1 MNTGYRY
8 ILIFSFLI
16 VGLTQISCKKEF
28 LEIEPKG
35 YLIAKSTKDYEQML
49 NAIFLASSFT
59 ASGYLGDEVAAQST
73 YFNGSMRRMQRLF
86 RYEDRVYQPD
96 ELPEE
101 MTGSFSYIQ
110 RQYIFNKIIA
120 EVMDSE
126 EGTEMQ
132 KRAILAEAKVGRAIC
147 HLMFLSD
154 FSLPYN
160 RATAA
165 TDLGVPILTT
175 ADVTNRDFPRATV
188 QQVYDF
194 MIKDL
199 TEALPDLGVLTHRR
213 KFSKLA
219 AEFYLTRIYMY
230 MADFESAKRHVD
242 AAFLE
247 VDKANIGLDLYDYN
261 DVLADGGDWGT
272 DMDFGFGPS
281 NKPLAANNTQIIYN
295 IEMSSFHIASANTFV
310 FTPRTVALFDPSDQ
324 RLKLYSNQELFGDFV
339 FPLGMK
345 RYPGFSS
352 DIGPSLPDLYLMRAE
367 IRARAN
373 DLDGAKSDVEYLRAN
388 RMTANSAVPT
398 NIASDQQ
405 ELVRF
410 ILDERIRE
418 FALGGMRWLDMR
430 RLSVDPVYGNT
441 VIYRH
446 DMYDE
451 SGNVVESFT
460 LRPERFALKFGERML
475 SETQGLEDNK

>member
-1 MNTGYRY
+1 MNTSHKY
-8 ILIFSFLI
+8 ILISFFL
-16 VGLTQISCKKEF
+16 VLTVCQTSCKREF

-35 YLIAKSTKDYEQML
+35 YLIAKSTKDYEQIL
-49 NAIFLASSFT
+49 NAIYLTSTFT
-59 ASGYLGDEVAAQST
+59 ASGYLGDEVAAQKT
-73 YFNGSMRRMQRLF
+73 YFAGTGRRMQRLF
-86 RYEDRVYQPD
+86 RYEDRIYQPD
-96 ELPEE
+96 ELPDEV
-101 MTGSFSYIQ
+101 TGSFSYIQ
-110 RQYIFNKIIA
+110 RQYLFNKIIH

-126 EGTEMQ
+126 GGSEEQ

-154 FSLPYN
+154 FSVPYN
-160 RATAA
+160 AATAA

-175 ADVTNRDFPRATV
+175 ADVTNRNFPRATV

-199 TEALPDLGVLTHRR
+199 TEALPDLGTLTHRR

-219 AEFYLTRIYMY
+219 AEFYLTRIYLY

-242 AAFLE
+242 AAFSEKDKSNIE
-247 VDKANIGLDLYDYN
+247 VSLYDYN
-261 DVLADGGDWGT
+261 DVLADGGDWGA

-281 NKPLAANNTQIIYN
+281 NQPLPANNTQIIYN
-295 IEMSSFHIASANTFV
+295 IEMSSFFISSANTFV
-310 FTPRTVALFDPSDQ
+310 FSPRTVELFDPSDK
-324 RLKLYSNQELFGDFV
+324 RLRLYSNQELFGDFV
-339 FPLGMK
+339 FPRGM
-345 RYPGFSS
+345 RRFPGFSS

-367 IRARAN
+367 ILARAN
-373 DLDGAKSDVEYLRAN
+373 DLDGARSDLEYLRAR
-388 RMTANSAVPT
+388 RMSDNITVPANVVG
-398 NIASDQQ
+398 DQQ

-410 ILDERIRE
+410 ILDERVRE

-430 RLSVDPVYGNT
+430 RLSVDPIYSNT

-451 SGNVVESFT
+451 TGDLVESFT

-475 SETQGLEDNK
+475 AESIGLEENK